1 MGVGRSVVHRR
12 GDSCSS
18 LRSEDGGDASD
29 PGPRPIFFLHGVGL
43 GMVRLCSLVLHFAH
57 CLAVSYWGCPRCLR
71 ASNSPLQWSLV
82 QLYCCT
88 YLNMKIQVL
97 LSAAYCVPRFS
108 SAFSAIRVV
117 SSHR

>member
-88 YLNMKIQVL
+88 YLNMKIQI
-97 LSAAYCVPRFS
+97 FS
-108 SAFSAIRVV
+108 ECSTLCSSIRKCIQCN
-117 SSHR
+117 